1 MAYRGALAV
10 PMLVRPTGSYRER
23 GTKVFRSGNVTQH
36 DLAGGQVLHRQ
47 VNLYGVDEPL
57 ALVRKQV
64 REVLGGR
71 AADTQV
77 DDAVLVAVEL
87 VTNALRH
94 TSSGPARMD
103 LDVYE
108 DTAILWVHDGDTD
121 AAAVRPRAHGEPS
134 SRVELQEGGRGLH
147 LVDALATRWLV
158 WPTAGGKAVVAE
170 IGLLAE

>member
-1 MAYRGALAV
+1 MAV

-36 DLAGGQVLHRQ
+36 DLADGQVLHRR
-47 VNLYGVDEPL
+47 VNLYDVEEPL
-57 ALVRKQV
+57 ALTREQV
-64 REVLGGR
+64 REALGGR
-71 AADTQV
+71 TAESRI

-94 TSSGPARMD
+94 TGSGPARMD

-108 DTAILWVHDGDTD
+108 DTAVLWVHDGDTD
-121 AAAVRPRAHGEPS
+121 AAAVRPSAHGDAPS
-134 SRVELQEGGRGLH
+134 LELQENGRGLH

-158 WPTAGGKAVVAE
+158 WPTAGGKAVVVE

>member
-1 MAYRGALAV
+1 V
-10 PMLVRPTGSYRER
+10 
-23 GTKVFRSGNVTQH
+23 Q
-36 DLAGGQVLHRQ
+36 HRQ
-47 VNLYGVDEPL
+47 VNLYAVDEPL
-57 ALVRKQV
+57 ALTREQV
-64 REVLGGR
+64 REALSGR
-71 AADTQV
+71 TTDSRV

-108 DTAILWVHDGDTD
+108 DTAVLWVHDESTD
-121 AAAVRPRAHGEPS
+121 AAAVRPCTHGDAS
-134 SRVELQEGGRGLH
+134 SLELREGGRGLR